1 MKQLFLFV
9 LSIGS
14 YFTVQSQN
22 ASAHASQAYLELFGA
37 GGAASL
43 NYDARF
49 SKKEN
54 GLGYRVGIGGEF
66 FYSSNLGTS
75 TSVAIPFGINYLFG
89 KTKHYFELGAGGTPF
104 FGDEMSYPKNYFGAN
119 LSAGYRLTPFQK
131 KGVSFRAGYMQWIM
145 FANGTDFTPYLYISV
160 GYRF

>member
-1 MKQLFLFV
+1 MKNLFLFS
-9 LSIGS
+9 LLFGS
-14 YFTVQSQN
+14 SFASHAQKV
-22 ASAHASQAYLELFGA
+22 SAHASQAYFELFGA

-75 TSVAIPFGINYLFG
+75 TSVAIPLGLNYLFG
-89 KTKHYFELGAGGTPF
+89 KRKHYFELGAGGTPF

>member
-1 MKQLFLFV
+1 MGRIFKTTVMLFFYV
-9 LSIGS
+9 SS
-14 YFTVQSQN
+14 HAQN
-22 ASAHASQAYLELFGA
+22 VSAHASQAYFELFGA

-66 FYSSNLGTS
+66 FYSSSLGTS
-75 TSVAIPFGINYLFG
+75 TSVAIPLGLNYLFG
-89 KTKHYFELGAGGTPF
+89 KRKHYFELGAGGTPF

-119 LSAGYRLTPFQK
+119 LSAGYRLTPFRK
-131 KGVSFRAGYMQWIM
+131 KGVSFRAGYMQWLI
-145 FANGTDFTPYLYISV
+145 FSNGTDFTPYLYLSV